1 MTITHHLPEDLL
13 VGLAA
18 SRLRPAMVLPLRVH
32 LEACA
37 VCRGRVRQLEAVGGA
52 LLDEAEGRPLAAGAL
67 EQAMARIGRPLG
79 RAPVVRSAPL
89 PMPPGA
95 AWPAALT
102 RCRISR
108 WHWMAP
114 GMRWAT
120 ASVPEDPDGPLFL
133 LRIAP
138 GKSLARHTHRG
149 VEFTQVLC
157 GAFDDGRAV
166 FGPGDFDMA
175 DGEIHHQPQVLAGE
189 ECVCLAY
196 VEDGL
201 RYDNRLAGL
210 VGRWIGM

>member
-1 MTITHHLPEDLL
+1 MTIAHHLPEDLL

-18 SRLRPAMVLPLRVH
+18 GRLRPAMVLPLRVH
-32 LEACA
+32 LDACA
-37 VCRGRVRQLEAVGGA
+37 ACRARVHALEAVGGG
-52 LLDEAEGRPLAAGAL
+52 LLDEAEARPLSDGAWAQVL
-67 EQAMARIGRPLG
+67 DRIGRPAG
-79 RAPVVRSAPL
+79 RAAPALSAPL
-89 PMPPGA
+89 PMPPGVT
-95 AWPAALT
+95 WPAALT
-102 RCRISR
+102 RCRVSPWR
-108 WHWMAP
+108 WMAP

-120 ASVPEDPDGPLFL
+120 ARLPEDPDGPLFL

-166 FGPGDFDMA
+166 FGPGDFDVA